1 MTEATIDPAALTYDD
16 RGLLPVV
23 VQDVL
28 SGAVLMLAYANRE
41 AVELTLATGQA
52 HFFSRSRQEL
62 WRKGATSGNTLAV
75 VEVLQDCD
83 RDALLVRALP
93 AGPACHNYT
102 RSCFEPNVAEFE
114 LGWLA
119 HILAERASAPPE
131 ESYTARLVGQGVDR
145 IARKVAEE
153 AGETVIAGV
162 RADAEPGS
170 VERRDDLAAETA
182 DLAYHLLVLLQAT
195 GVELADVAAELGRRH
210 QEARGTGRA
219 PGPPA
224 SASATGCGSEDPRTR
239 RARRQ
244 VAGKTGKEPS

>member
-1 MTEATIDPAALTYDD
+1 MTNNEQARPAAIDPTALAYDD

-28 SGAVLMLAYANRE
+28 SGAVLMVAWANRE
-41 AVELTLATGQA
+41 AVERTLETGQA

-83 RDALLVRALP
+83 RDTLLLRALP
-93 AGPACHNYT
+93 AGPACHLGT
-102 RSCFEPNVAEFE
+102 RSCFEPNMAEFE
-114 LGWLA
+114 LGWLRQV
-119 HILAERASAPPE
+119 LAERASAPPE
-131 ESYTARLVGQGVDR
+131 QSYTARLLGQGVDR

-162 RADAEPGS
+162 RADAEPES
-170 VERRDDLAAETA
+170 EARRNDLAAEAA

-195 GVELADVAAELGRRH
+195 GVDLSEVAAELGRRH
-210 QEARGTGRA
+210 RH
-219 PGPPA
+219 
-224 SASATGCGSEDPRTR
+224 TR
-239 RARRQ
+239 R
-244 VAGKTGKEPS
+244 ESS

>member
-1 MTEATIDPAALTYDD
+1 MTETTIDPAALTYDD

-41 AVELTLATGQA
+41 AVELTLSTREA

-75 VEVLQDCD
+75 VEVLEDCD

-93 AGPACHNYT
+93 AGPACHNNT
-102 RSCFEPNVAEFE
+102 RSCFEPNPAEFE
-114 LGWLA
+114 LGWLRRV
-119 HILAERASAPPE
+119 LTERAGAEPE
-131 ESYTARLVGQGVDR
+131 ESYTARLLDQGVDR

-162 RADAEPGS
+162 RADAEPDSAG
-170 VERRDDLAAETA
+170 RRDDLAAEAA

-195 GVELADVAAELGRRH
+195 GVELGDVAAELGRRH
-210 QEARGTGRA
+210 RGAG
-219 PGPPA
+219 
-224 SASATGCGSEDPRTR
+224 GS
-239 RARRQ
+239 
-244 VAGKTGKEPS
+244 PS

>member
-1 MTEATIDPAALTYDD
+1 MTETTIDPATLTYDD

-28 SGAVLMLAYANRE
+28 SGAVLMLAYANRQ
-41 AVELTLATGQA
+41 AVELTLSTRQA

-75 VEVLQDCD
+75 VEVLEDCD

-93 AGPACHNYT
+93 AGPACHNNT
-102 RSCFEPNVAEFE
+102 RSCFEPNAAEFE
-114 LGWLA
+114 LGWLRRV
-119 HILAERASAPPE
+119 LAERAAAEPE
-131 ESYTARLVGQGVDR
+131 ESYTARLLDQGVDR

-162 RADAEPGS
+162 RADAEPDS
-170 VERRDDLAAETA
+170 VGRRNDLAAEAA

-195 GVELADVAAELGRRH
+195 GVELGDVAAELGRRH
-210 QEARGTGRA
+210 RG
-219 PGPPA
+219 
-224 SASATGCGSEDPRTR
+224 
-239 RARRQ
+239 
-244 VAGKTGKEPS
+244 AGGTPS

>member
-1 MTEATIDPAALTYDD
+1 MTPKAIDPAALAYDD

-41 AVELTLATGQA
+41 AVELTLATGEA
-52 HFFSRSRQEL
+52 HFYSRSRQEL

-83 RDALLVRALP
+83 RDTLLVRALP
-93 AGPACHNYT
+93 AGPACHNNT
-102 RSCFEPNVAEFE
+102 RSCFEPNAAEFE

-119 HILAERASAPPE
+119 RVLVERAEAGPE
-131 ESYTARLVGQGVDR
+131 ESYTARLLDQGVDR

-162 RADAEPGS
+162 RADAAPES
-170 VERRDDLAAETA
+170 AERRGDLAAEVA

-195 GVELADVAAELGRRH
+195 GVGIADVAAELGRRH
-210 QEARGTGRA
+210 HAAGR
-219 PGPPA
+219 
-224 SASATGCGSEDPRTR
+224 SSS
-239 RARRQ
+239 
-244 VAGKTGKEPS
+244 

>member
-1 MTEATIDPAALTYDD
+1 MTQTTTIDPAALTYDD

-41 AVELTLATGQA
+41 AVELTLSTGQA

-62 WRKGATSGNTLAV
+62 WHKGATSGNTQAV

-93 AGPACHNYT
+93 AGPACHLYT
-102 RSCFEPNVAEFE
+102 RSCFEPNAAEFE
-114 LGWLA
+114 LGWLRRV
-119 HILAERASAPPE
+119 LAERAEARPE
-131 ESYTARLVGQGVDR
+131 ESYTARLLEQGVDR

-162 RADAEPGS
+162 RADAEPKS
-170 VERRDDLAAETA
+170 AERRGDLAAEAA
-182 DLAYHLLVLLQAT
+182 DLVYHLLVLLQAT
-195 GVELADVAAELGRRH
+195 GVELADVAGELGRRH
-210 QEARGTGRA
+210 Q
-219 PGPPA
+219 
-224 SASATGCGSEDPRTR
+224 DF
-239 RARRQ
+239 
-244 VAGKTGKEPS
+244 GKSSS

>member
-1 MTEATIDPAALTYDD
+1 MTETTIDPATLTYDD

-41 AVELTLATGQA
+41 AVELTLSTREA

-75 VEVLQDCD
+75 VEVLEDCD

-93 AGPACHNYT
+93 AGPACHRYT
-102 RSCFEPNVAEFE
+102 RSCFEPNAAEFE
-114 LGWLA
+114 LGWLRRV
-119 HILAERASAPPE
+119 LAERSEAAPE
-131 ESYTARLVGQGVDR
+131 ESYTARLLDQGVDR

-162 RADAEPGS
+162 RADAEPDS
-170 VERRDDLAAETA
+170 AARRNDLAAESA

-195 GVELADVAAELGRRH
+195 GVELGDVAAELGRRH
-210 QEARGTGRA
+210 RGAG
-219 PGPPA
+219 
-224 SASATGCGSEDPRTR
+224 GS
-239 RARRQ
+239 
-244 VAGKTGKEPS
+244 PS

>member
-1 MTEATIDPAALTYDD
+1 MTPQAIDPAALTYDD

-41 AVELTLATGQA
+41 AVEKTLETGQA

-62 WRKGATSGNTLAV
+62 WHKGATSGNTQAV

-93 AGPACHNYT
+93 AGPACHLYT
-102 RSCFEPNVAEFE
+102 RSCFEPNAAEVE
-114 LGWLA
+114 LGWLGRV
-119 HILAERASAPPE
+119 LAERASAPPE
-131 ESYTARLVGQGVDR
+131 ESYTARMLEQGVDR

-162 RADAEPGS
+162 RADAEPES
-170 VERRDDLAAETA
+170 AERRGDLAAEVA
-182 DLAYHLLVLLQAT
+182 DLVYHLLVLLQAT

-210 QEARGTGRA
+210 RQGGKPGAPAPSPAAAEGGRERA
-219 PGPPA
+219 PAAGPAP
-224 SASATGCGSEDPRTR
+224 GD
-239 RARRQ
+239 
-244 VAGKTGKEPS
+244 AGEPPS

>member
-1 MTEATIDPAALTYDD
+1 MTSPAIDPATLTYDD

-41 AVELTLATGQA
+41 AVELTLSTREA

-75 VEVLQDCD
+75 VEVLEDCD

-102 RSCFEPNVAEFE
+102 RSCFEPNAAEFE
-114 LGWLA
+114 LGWLRRV
-119 HILAERASAPPE
+119 LAERSEAAPE
-131 ESYTARLVGQGVDR
+131 ESYTAHLLDQGVDR

-162 RADAEPGS
+162 RADAEPDS
-170 VERRDDLAAETA
+170 AARRNDLAAEAA

-195 GVELADVAAELGRRH
+195 GVELGDVAAELGRRH
-210 QEARGTGRA
+210 RGAG
-219 PGPPA
+219 
-224 SASATGCGSEDPRTR
+224 GS
-239 RARRQ
+239 
-244 VAGKTGKEPS
+244 PS